1 MLLTAVDVYCLPIVG
16 LCRVGVSSEPQHIQ
30 LDLTPADK
38 LLILASDGVWEFI
51 SSQEAVELV
60 GAAESPE
67 EGCRTVSD
75 IDQDWVQYQNNHK
88 AS

>member
-1 MLLTAVDVYCLPIVG
+1 M
-16 LCRVGVSSEPQHIQ
+16 SSEPQHIQ

-60 GAAESPE
+60 GASESPE

-75 IDQDWVQYQNNHK
+75 SIIQHREQW
-88 AS
+88 